1 MNNKKKKSSNRL
13 STEMTSEKIK
23 IIKDIDLNSIFK
35 LNYNFD
41 VLKGL
46 IEHLLTNQQKLQN
59 QIDEI
64 YLKDGERDK
73 NTSTIL
79 DDIKSIKENYIDK
92 NFFNNTLNDI
102 NEFKNNIKLQEDKI
116 NECKLQ
122 YITIIIIKSLKYSI
136 NYIIVILFL
145 LIVL

>member
-64 YLKDGERDK
+64 YLQDGERDK

-122 YITIIIIKSLKYSI
+122 YITIIIFSTRKIRNIK
-136 NYIIVILFL
+136 
-145 LIVL
+145 

>member
-102 NEFKNNIKLQEDKI
+102 NQFKNNIKLQEDKI

-122 YITIIIIKSLKYSI
+122 YITIIIFSTRKIRNIK
-136 NYIIVILFL
+136 
-145 LIVL
+145 

>member
-64 YLKDGERDK
+64 YLKDGEREK

-116 NECKLQ
+116 NECKL
-122 YITIIIIKSLKYSI
+122 
-136 NYIIVILFL
+136 
-145 LIVL
+145 

>member
-1 MNNKKKKSSNRL
+1 
-13 STEMTSEKIK
+13 MTSEKIK

-122 YITIIIIKSLKYSI
+122 YITIIIFSTRKIRNIK
-136 NYIIVILFL
+136 
-145 LIVL
+145 

>member
-73 NTSTIL
+73 NTNTIL

-122 YITIIIIKSLKYSI
+122 YITIIIFSTRKIRNIK
-136 NYIIVILFL
+136 
-145 LIVL
+145 

>member
-64 YLKDGERDK
+64 YLKDGEREK

-122 YITIIIIKSLKYSI
+122 YITIIIFSTRKIRNIK
-136 NYIIVILFL
+136 
-145 LIVL
+145 

>member
-102 NEFKNNIKLQEDKI
+102 NEFKNNINLQEDKI

-122 YITIIIIKSLKYSI
+122 YITIIIFSTRKIRNIK
-136 NYIIVILFL
+136 
-145 LIVL
+145 

>member
-1 MNNKKKKSSNRL
+1 MNNSPHRISSEL
-13 STEMTSEKIK
+13 TSEKIK
-23 IIKDIDLNSIFK
+23 IIKDIDLNSLFN
-35 LNYNFD
+35 LSYNFD
-41 VLKGL
+41 LLKGL

-122 YITIIIIKSLKYSI
+122 YITIIIFSTRKIRNIK
-136 NYIIVILFL
+136 
-145 LIVL
+145 

>member
-64 YLKDGERDK
+64 YLKDGERNK

-122 YITIIIIKSLKYSI
+122 YITLIIFSTRKIRNIK
-136 NYIIVILFL
+136 
-145 LIVL
+145 

>member
-73 NTSTIL
+73 NTNTIL

-122 YITIIIIKSLKYSI
+122 YITIIIFSTRKIRYIK
-136 NYIIVILFL
+136 
-145 LIVL
+145 

>member
-92 NFFNNTLNDI
+92 NIFNNTLNDI

-122 YITIIIIKSLKYSI
+122 YITIIIFSTRKIRNIK
-136 NYIIVILFL
+136 
-145 LIVL
+145 

>member
-122 YITIIIIKSLKYSI
+122 YITIIIFSTRKIRNIK
-136 NYIIVILFL
+136 
-145 LIVL
+145 

>member
-1 MNNKKKKSSNRL
+1 MNNSPHRISSEL
-13 STEMTSEKIK
+13 TSEKIK
-23 IIKDIDLNSIFK
+23 IIKDIDLNSLFN
-35 LNYNFD
+35 LSYNFD
-41 VLKGL
+41 LLKGL

-59 QIDEI
+59 QIDEL

-73 NTSTIL
+73 NTNIVL

-92 NFFNNTLNDI
+92 NSFNNTLNDI

-122 YITIIIIKSLKYSI
+122 YITIIIFSTRKI
-136 NYIIVILFL
+136 
-145 LIVL
+145 

>member
-46 IEHLLTNQQKLQN
+46 IFL
-59 QIDEI
+59 II
-64 YLKDGERDK
+64 YKYLSYLPYIK
-73 NTSTIL
+73 N
-79 DDIKSIKENYIDK
+79 
-92 NFFNNTLNDI
+92 I
-102 NEFKNNIKLQEDKI
+102 N
-116 NECKLQ
+116 
-122 YITIIIIKSLKYSI
+122 
-136 NYIIVILFL
+136 
-145 LIVL
+145 